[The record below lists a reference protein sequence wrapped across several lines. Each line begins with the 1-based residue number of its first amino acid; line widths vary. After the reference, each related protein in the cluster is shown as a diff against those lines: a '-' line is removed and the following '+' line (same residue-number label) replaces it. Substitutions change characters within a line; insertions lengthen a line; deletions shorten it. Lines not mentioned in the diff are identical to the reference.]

1 MNTKNF
7 IQLLGQP
14 HKISPDETAALKTV
28 VEAYPFFQSAR
39 ALYLKGLQNQ
49 ESFSYNSELK
59 RAASHTTDRS
69 MLFEFITSKA
79 QEEHEIKPQEI
90 HRVIVKKVE
99 EEAPIEIANELN
111 LGKPIPFDSNETHS
125 FNEWLQL
132 GSFKKIDRKSKP
144 SLKEKDKKAII
155 EDFIKHN
162 PKIIRVDKERETIV
176 EVRENKGNS
185 HLMTETLAKVYLEQ
199 NKFENAIKAYEIL
212 SLKYPEKSG
221 FFADQ
226 IKRIRILQKNKS

>member
-14 HKISPDETAALKTV
+14 NKISPDETAALKTV

-59 RAASHTTDRS
+59 RTAAHTTDRS
-69 MLFEFITSKA
+69 MLFEFITSKTL
-79 QEEHEIKPQEI
+79 EEYEIEPQEI
-90 HRVIVKKVE
+90 HSVIVKKIE

-144 SLKEKDKKAII
+144 LSKEKDKKAII